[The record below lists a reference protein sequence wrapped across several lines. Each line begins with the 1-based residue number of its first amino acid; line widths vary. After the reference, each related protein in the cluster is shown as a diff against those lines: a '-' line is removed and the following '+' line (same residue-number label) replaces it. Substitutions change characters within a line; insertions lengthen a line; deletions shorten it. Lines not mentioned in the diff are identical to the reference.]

1 MANAVERLPGQ
12 LTPAE
17 HFLGLL
23 SDQDVDWMVATGA
36 RQTLPDGHVLIE
48 TDSEPAGLYVVLQ
61 GCLEVWGAAGEPIAS
76 LRRGELIGEVSLVDG
91 RPASATVAVRE
102 QAIVFGVGRAQLS
115 AKLDR
120 DTGFAGRLY
129 RALAAVLATRFR
141 GLQGGPGADPRDE
154 APLAGNRHLVAARFE
169 RLLARMAHVSGS
181 VVLSGN
187 DLTVFDVAR
196 VALHGAHVD
205 VSPLARDRIAR
216 ARQVVEAVARQHVA
230 VYGLTTGL
238 GSLKDIRVPA
248 EDMHAFQRNV
258 VMSHATGIG
267 PEFTWTEVRAIML
280 ARLNGMCRGGSGVQP
295 AVFQLLLDM
304 LNAGVHPIVPSRG
317 SIGMS
322 DLAPLAHLALP
333 LIGLGEVEYRDERL
347 PGLEGLARAGLAP
360 VRLGLKDGLALCSAN
375 SASVGQGALVLDRTL
390 ELLACADLAAAL
402 SLEAF
407 QGSASYLDERTHA
420 ARPYTGELTTAHRMR
435 RLLAGSSLWNQDRV
449 RRVQD
454 PLSLRCIP
462 QVHGACQD
470 ALAFVRGT
478 MEIELNG
485 TGDNPVVLID
495 ENAVVSNG
503 NFHSAGLAIAFDT
516 LSIVLGQ
523 WSGLATSRVLRLLDP
538 HLTGLPPAL
547 VRRPGVN
554 TGFNVL
560 QKTLT
565 ALNAENRFLA
575 GPASLDFQPVAG
587 EIEDHATNAAL
598 CVRKAAEIVENCQR
612 VLAIEVLVAAQAVS
626 LRDDL
631 TLGHGTRVAFELVRE
646 VAPYVDQ
653 DRVMAP
659 LLTGVVELVS
669 SGRLLRVVSQR
680 SGVDLTAT
688 PPVTEVKPT

>member
-1 MANAVERLPGQ
+1 MAEPTGRPAAELS
-12 LTPAE
+12 PAE
-17 HFLGLL
+17 YFLGLL
-23 SDQDVDWMVATGA
+23 SDQDVDWMVAVGA
-36 RQTLPDGHVLIE
+36 PRTLPAGHVLIE
-48 TDSEPAGLYVVLQ
+48 ADTEPAGLYVILQ
-61 GCLEVWGAAGEPIAS
+61 GCLEVSSATGELIAA

-91 RPASATVAVRE
+91 RAASATVVARE
-102 QAIVFGVGRAQLS
+102 QAVVFGVGRAQLH

-120 DTGFAGRLY
+120 DAGFAGRLY

-141 GLQGGPGADPRDE
+141 GLQSGSAVWTDPWDV

-196 VALHGAHVD
+196 VAVHGVHVD

-216 ARQVVEAVARQHVA
+216 AHEVVEYAAQQPDA
-230 VYGLTTGL
+230 VYGLNTGL
-238 GSLKDIRVPA
+238 GSLKDIRVHA
-248 EDMHAFQRNV
+248 DDMDAFQRNV

-267 PEFTWTEVRAIML
+267 PEFTSTEVRAIML

-295 AVFQLLLDM
+295 SVFQLLLDL
-304 LNAGVHPIVPSRG
+304 LNAGIHPIVPSRG

-333 LIGLGEVEYRDERL
+333 LIGLGEVEYHGERL
-347 PGLEGLARAGLAP
+347 PAGEGLARAGLAP
-360 VRLGLKDGLALCSAN
+360 AQLGAKDGLALCSAN

-407 QGSASYLDERTHA
+407 QGSPTYLDERTHA
-420 ARPYTGELTTAHRMR
+420 ARPYTGELTTAERMR
-435 RLLAGSSLWNQDRV
+435 RLLVGSSLWHQARV

-454 PLSLRCIP
+454 PLSLRCVP

-538 HLTGLPPAL
+538 QLTGLPPAL

-587 EIEDHATNAAL
+587 EIEDHATNAAF
-598 CVRKAAEIVENCQR
+598 CVRKAAEIVDNCQR
-612 VLAIEVLVAAQAVS
+612 VLAIEILVATQAVS
-626 LRDDL
+626 LRGEL
-631 TLGHGTRVAFELVRE
+631 TLGRGTRAAFDLVRE
-646 VAPYVDQ
+646 VAPYVEQ
-653 DRVMAP
+653 DRIMAP
-659 LLTGVVELVS
+659 LLNAVVELVS
-669 SGRLLRVVSQR
+669 SGRLVRIVSER
-680 SGVDLTAT
+680 TGLDLTAT
-688 PPVTEVKPT
+688 AGDC